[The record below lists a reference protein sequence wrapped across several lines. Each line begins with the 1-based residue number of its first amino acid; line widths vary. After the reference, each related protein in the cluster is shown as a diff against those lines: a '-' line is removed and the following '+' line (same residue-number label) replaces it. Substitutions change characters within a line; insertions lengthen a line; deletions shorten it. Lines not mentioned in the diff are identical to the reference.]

1 MKERQNCG
9 SVSEWLD
16 DYSWPDEQFVKLDL
30 MVHVKKQPPDLATQF
45 FSKVGVAFKT

>member
-16 DYSWPDEQFVKLDL
+16 DQLWPDEQLDL
-30 MVHVKKQPPDLATQF
+30 IRSNGACEKATTGPCYTVFQ
-45 FSKVGVAFKT
+45 